1 MADERQRLL
10 SKPMA
15 VAAAPLV
22 AANVP
27 DVTVFDRVEC
37 SMITN
42 SKISVVHG
50 ENGSFD
56 SGCRVMGVLVLA

>member
-50 ENGSFD
+50 GKWE
-56 SGCRVMGVLVLA
+56 L